1 MTIPQ
6 KGIHDLIYIATEH
19 DSVYAFDADSN
30 SGSNSAPLWQVSFIN
45 PSAGFTT
52 APHVTGLGAVNPP
65 VATGA
70 QAPTASLSTVIAT
83 VTATIGGLP
92 DAVPF
97 AGLAPGYVGY
107 VGLYQ
112 VNVTVPQLAPGNYP
126 LQIFASGTA
135 SNAATISVR

>member
-1 MTIPQ
+1 LNQDGSVNGSLDAAAPATP
-6 KGIHDLIYIATEH
+6 IA
-19 DSVYAFDADSN
+19 VY
-30 SGSNSAPLWQVSFIN
+30 
-45 PSAGFTT
+45 
-52 APHVTGLGAVNPP
+52 VTGLGAVNPP

-92 DAVPF
+92 AAVPF
-97 AGLAPGYVGY
+97 AGLAPGY

-112 VNVTVPQLAPGNYP
+112 VNVTVPQLVPGNYP
-126 LQIFASGTA
+126 LQIFASGMA